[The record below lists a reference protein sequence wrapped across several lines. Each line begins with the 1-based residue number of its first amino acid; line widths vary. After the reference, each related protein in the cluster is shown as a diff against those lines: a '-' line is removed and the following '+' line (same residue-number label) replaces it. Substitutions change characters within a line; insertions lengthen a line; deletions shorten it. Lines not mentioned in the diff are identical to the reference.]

1 MKTFKY
7 GLFLFYNK
15 MRQINIQFSNRVL
28 YTLITMVFVVL
39 LGLGVIALAPSI
51 DTSKGYHESN
61 QVSIS
66 VAGTE
71 KTLQEAID
79 DKSLGGSIPS
89 GAVMAFNLEGCPD
102 GWTELISARDRTIIG
117 SGSSYSRGAT
127 GGASTHTHTGPSHT
141 HIGGSY
147 ALTTANLAAHTHS
160 YTTLA
165 GYGTPGY
172 SYWTIPDGGSG
183 AKPLSIATSSAGSG
197 TAHSHGATS
206 AGGTG
211 ATGSS
216 SSLQPYIALLYCV
229 KN

>member
-141 HIGGSY
+141 HQLPVGLSPTVGICWNAAATGDAFTSTFRASTVAQAAAARRFVSDAGG
-147 ALTTANLAAHTHS
+147 T
-160 YTTLA
+160 
-165 GYGTPGY
+165 
-172 SYWTIPDGGSG
+172 
-183 AKPLSIATSSAGSG
+183 
-197 TAHSHGATS
+197 GATG